1 LVRWKRYLVEVG
13 TGIDLH
19 GEDVTNAA
27 RKAVRDAITSHSMIG
42 LRDILGFQNMKEI
55 NDALTVDVTIATPY
69 PEKVDKEEV
78 LKVLPEGRTAIKVV
92 EGGVRFPTSVNKE
105 HASLGGIVVAVAVLV
120 VLVDM
125 DKVRAK

>member
-1 LVRWKRYLVEVG
+1 MRWRKYLVEVG

-27 RKAVRDAITSHSMIG
+27 KKAVRQAITSHSMIG
-42 LRDILGFQNMKEI
+42 LRDICGFQSMEEI
-55 NDALTVDVTIATPY
+55 NDALMVDVTIACPH
-69 PEKVDKEEV
+69 PEKVNKEDV

-92 EGGVRFPTSVNKE
+92 QGGLRFPTPANKE
-105 HASLGGIVVAVAVLV
+105 FASLGGIVVAVAVLV

-125 DKVRAK
+125 DKAKMA

>member
-1 LVRWKRYLVEVG
+1 MRWKRYLVEVG

-42 LRDILGFQNMKEI
+42 LRDILGFQNMQEI
-55 NDALTVDVTIATPY
+55 NEALKVDVTIATPY
-69 PEKVDKEEV
+69 PEKVNKEEV

-92 EGGVRFPTSVNKE
+92 EGGLRFPTPANKE
-105 HASLGGIVVAVAVLV
+105 HSSVGGIVVAIAVLV

-125 DKVRAK
+125 DKVKAI

>member
-1 LVRWKRYLVEVG
+1 LRWKRYLVEVG

-42 LRDILGFQNMKEI
+42 LRDICGFQSMEEI
-55 NDALTVDVTIATPY
+55 NDALMVDVTIATPY
-69 PEKVDKEEV
+69 PEKVNREEV

-92 EGGVRFPTSVNKE
+92 EGGVRFPTPADRE

-125 DKVRAK
+125 DKVRTM